1 MHELMK
7 SVEKKLKDRVMVDQ
21 RMFQRKWEEGDSKV
35 HRRRGTS
42 EVGGKELGQEI
53 HFLVQRQE
61 VLGETA
67 LLGGRGRLFA
77 QREPGGSEFR
87 VLRRWEE

>member
-42 EVGGKELGQEI
+42 EVGGKYWGRQ
-53 HFLVQRQE
+53 HFW
-61 VLGETA
+61 GA
-67 LLGGRGRLFA
+67 GGGCLLRGS
-77 QREPGGSEFR
+77 QVGVSSEF
-87 VLRRWEE
+87 

>member
-1 MHELMK
+1 MK

-21 RMFQRKWEEGDSKV
+21 RMFQRKWEEGDSKA

-53 HFLVQRQE
+53 RFLVQRQE
-61 VLGETA
+61 VAFPPDLYRVLSGE
-67 LLGGRGRLFA
+67 RRLFA
-77 QREPGGSEFR
+77 QREPGGSELR
-87 VLRRWEE
+87 VLRRWEG